1 MIRAEA
7 ESRLRPG
14 RRRAALLGGAVP
26 LYYTTAFYAAL
37 AVFGASCL
45 LWSLPAS
52 LLHRVLPRRIGE
64 PIGQFAIMAG
74 FRWALWVMR
83 SLGVV
88 RADLSAL
95 DGLRDERSLVVAS
108 NHPTMMDAVLLVS
121 RLP

>member
-7 ESRLRPG
+7 DSLPPPPRG
-14 RRRAALLGGAVP
+14 GARAALLGRVGS

-64 PIGQFAIMAG
+64 PLGQFGIMAG

-83 SLGVV
+83 TLGVV
-88 RADLSAL
+88 RVDLSPL
-95 DGLRDERSLVVAS
+95 DALRDERSLVVAS
-108 NHPTMMDAVLLVS
+108 NHPTMWS
-121 RLP
+121 RPTTPR